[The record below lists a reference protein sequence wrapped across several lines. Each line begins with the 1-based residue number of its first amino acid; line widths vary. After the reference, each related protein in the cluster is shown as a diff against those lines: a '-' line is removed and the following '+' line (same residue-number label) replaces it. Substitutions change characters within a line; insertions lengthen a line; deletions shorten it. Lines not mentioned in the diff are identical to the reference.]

1 MISNR
6 KADTDIAKRNA
17 IQEEHIWVPYALR
30 GRVQE
35 IRSRTSGRVLH
46 IGTDDADTALD
57 STTLDSTAENPAHYD
72 TICSV
77 GALAMCESL
86 ARLLE
91 QMYNHLATHGRLL
104 FLEPVEVNPDI
115 TMAIWNSGFSLLQ
128 VERFSVPGT
137 APVGSRWWHKGQRTI
152 WHSCVSGTARRKLQ
166 EHNE

>member
-86 ARLLE
+86 AYLLE
-91 QMYNHLATHGRLL
+91 QMYNHLAAHGRLL

-115 TMAIWNSGFSLLQ
+115 TIALWNSGFSLLQ

>member
-86 ARLLE
+86 AYLLE
-91 QMYNHLATHGRLL
+91 QMYNHLAARGRLL
-104 FLEPVEVNPDI
+104 FLEPAEVNPDI
-115 TMAIWNSGFSLLQ
+115 TIVLWNSGFSLLQ

-152 WHSCVSGTARRKLQ
+152 WHSCVSGTARLKLEEQ
-166 EHNE
+166 Q